1 MDKKHKAFDILK
13 QVVTSTPVLVSPQDL
28 DLFRI
33 EADSFNFATGAVLS
47 QQSPTDGRWY
57 LVVFYSKL
65 LSLVEQNYEIYNKEI
80 LAIIWALEE
89 WRYFLERT
97 AHLVEIWIDHK
108 NLEYFMMAKKLNR
121 YQARW
126 FLYLAHFNF
135 TLCYQPRQFIEKPNI
150 LSWGPDH
157 GTRAGDNKSIILLQL
172 EFFAVWALE
181 GVKLTEEE
189 QKVLFDI

>member
-1 MDKKHKAFDILK
+1 
-13 QVVTSTPVLVSPQDL
+13 
-28 DLFRI
+28 
-33 EADSFNFATGAVLS
+33 
-47 QQSPTDGRWY
+47 
-57 LVVFYSKL
+57 
-65 LSLVEQNYEIYNKEI
+65 
-80 LAIIWALEE
+80 
-89 WRYFLERT
+89 
-97 AHLVEIWIDHK
+97 
-108 NLEYFMMAKKLNR
+108 MMAKKLNH
-121 YQARW
+121 YQAHW

-135 TLCYQPRQFIEKPNI
+135 TLCYQLEQSIEKPNI